1 MVYARHFAE
10 ASRKYRPTSIRLLFI
25 AEAPPALK
33 FGRYFYFAS
42 LTNGDTLFLE
52 MMKVLYPIDIGFV
65 EHGDDRQPDFDAN
78 RVRQCKE
85 ELLKKFKREG
95 FYLIDAS
102 ERPMPENADL
112 TTKKR
117 MIRNVIGT
125 WGHEPQTSTVSK
137 IRRLFETKR

>member
-1 MVYARHFAE
+1 
-10 ASRKYRPTSIRLLFI
+10 
-25 AEAPPALK
+25 
-33 FGRYFYFAS
+33 
-42 LTNGDTLFLE
+42 
-52 MMKVLYPIDIGFV
+52 MKVLYPIDISFV
-65 EHGDDRQPDFDAN
+65 EHVDDRKPDFDAK

-117 MIRNVIGT
+117 IFQPTTQPIEMYVLYDFRKL
-125 WGHEPQTSTVSK
+125 WRSP
-137 IRRLFETKR
+137 RFC